1 MIKTTYDYG
10 QAIIKESNQ
19 INFSLE
25 FSEKQNFSSIR
36 DAYAFYLKKY

>member
-25 FSEKQNFSSIR
+25 FSEKQNFQYK